1 MTKVVVIIGFL
12 VSFAA
17 GLIVGLETKQAS
29 IASPTAPPTTSPSR
43 GRGGGGPGQLAAEL
57 NLSPDQQEKMKAI
70 WSDVAK
76 HGRGENEERR
86 RQLRSERDD
95 AIAALVPAAD
105 KDKFEQIKKTYSD
118 QMTAMDKEMRVR
130 FDEAVKKT
138 REILT
143 AEQRAKYDEILAR
156 HQFDRG
162 GRGPGG
168 PGGPGGGGPGGPG
181 GPERNRESTTRGGK
195 AASSQ
200 P

>member
-1 MTKVVVIIGFL
+1 MTKVVVIIGFVL
-12 VSFAA
+12 SFAA
-17 GLIVGLETKQAS
+17 GLIVGLETKQTS
-29 IASPTAPPTTSPSR
+29 VASPASPPTTNPSH
-43 GRGGGGPGQLAAEL
+43 GHGGPGQLAVEL
-57 NLSPDQQEKMKAI
+57 NLTPDQQEKMKTI

-76 HGRGENEERR
+76 HGRGENEDRR

-95 AIAALVPAAD
+95 AVTALIPAAD
-105 KDKFEQIKKTYSD
+105 KEKFEQIKKNYSD
-118 QMTAMDKEMRVR
+118 QMAAMDKEMHAR

-143 AEQRAKYDEILAR
+143 AEQRSKYDEILAR

-162 GRGPGG
+162 RGG
-168 PGGPGGGGPGGPG
+168 PGGPGGGGGPG
-181 GPERNRESTTRGGK
+181 GPERNRDSTTRGK

>member
-1 MTKVVVIIGFL
+1 MTKVVVIIGFV

-17 GLIVGLETKQAS
+17 GLIVGLETRQAG
-29 IASPTAPPTTSPSR
+29 IASPASPPTTGPSR
-43 GRGGGGPGQLAAEL
+43 GHGGPGGPGGGPGQLAVEL
-57 NLSPDQQEKMKAI
+57 NLSSDQQEKMKQI

-76 HGRGENEERR
+76 HGRGENEDRR
-86 RQLRSERDD
+86 RQLRTERDD
-95 AIAALVPAAD
+95 AIAALVPASD

-118 QMTAMDKEMRVR
+118 QMAAMDKEMHAR

-143 AEQRAKYDEILAR
+143 AEQRAKFDDILAR

-162 GRGPGG
+162 PRG
-168 PGGPGGGGPGGPG
+168 
-181 GPERNRESTTRGGK
+181 STTRAK
-195 AASSQ
+195 AASQ